1 MSAQYILNIGDYVN
15 DSLSRPT
22 IRSSDESALGSG
34 VSVAEISVAL
44 EVPNRDSPNSILS
57 ALTRLSR
64 TASTDS
70 RVGIQDLTS
79 QVAMELLRK
88 KLSIVAAS
96 THASHYSDGSKA
108 QREYNQISI
117 HQRSKFERETLSKY
131 GGVDYSD
138 AETES
143 THQSLDEYSPKAT
156 IAIVTIV
163 LMIDGDSTCKKLAS
177 TVNSIRDVEGALSCI
192 AADAK
197 VDNCLR
203 GSEILWS
210 PEERDETLTMRDVLA
225 DYDTLRSI

>member
-44 EVPNRDSPNSILS
+44 EVPDRDSPNSILS

-192 AADAK
+192 AAYAK